1 VRAQLVQ
8 HHESG
13 PEWWDSPTADLGIE
27 VWPAGLLIK
36 PASSALPERVWYTAS
51 FVNTG
56 VQLRTVRH
64 PKQPSNYPG
73 DHHEFLPWTS
83 VHDVTVEGAD
93 QIERRPSVA
102 AVLVFGVLGLG
113 ASKAIKRSYLVIS
126 SDHGDYVLERQDLLP
141 LELSG
146 YVAPVLREMH
156 HVAQQD
162 DPITR
167 LLEAQQE
174 TNRLLALIV
183 ERLPERGR

>member
-1 VRAQLVQ
+1 MRSVAVQVCGSVETWGQWIRPRESSPAVR
-8 HHESG
+8 
-13 PEWWDSPTADLGIE
+13 
-27 VWPAGLLIK
+27 
-36 PASSALPERVWYTAS
+36 
-51 FVNTG
+51 
-56 VQLRTVRH
+56 
-64 PKQPSNYPG
+64 
-73 DHHEFLPWTS
+73 
-83 VHDVTVEGAD
+83 DVTVEGAD

-126 SDHGDYVLERQDLLP
+126 SDNGDYVLERQELLP

-146 YVAPVLREMH
+146 YLAPVLREMH

-162 DPITR
+162 DPMTR

-183 ERLPERGR
+183 ERLPERGGEEH